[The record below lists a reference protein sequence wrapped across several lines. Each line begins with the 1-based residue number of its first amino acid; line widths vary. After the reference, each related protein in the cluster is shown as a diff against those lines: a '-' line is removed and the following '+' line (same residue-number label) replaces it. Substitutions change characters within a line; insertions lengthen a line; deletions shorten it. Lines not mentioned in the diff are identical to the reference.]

1 MLRTLKA
8 VPVLCAVASLL
19 ILLKAVPA
27 AAATA
32 APYFTSSLPNM
43 PDSTFDPMASI
54 SFNTGG
60 PDTRELMK
68 SLWLLGLGVFLGWTA
83 LNVSG
88 PKDMVKLLTVLS
100 SPPQEAVKVIERIV
114 PVNCTCNGQADD
126 TRTQQD
132 FGESDPVNGLPQRTF
147 DECVRLHESKRSHE
161 LNDAETIELTL
172 RGVIPSHSLEKSLAD
187 HSRAVRIRR
196 AVVSRT
202 PGTRQSA
209 SVETSQLPFKDY
221 DFSRVFGSCAE
232 NVIGYMPVPVG
243 VAGPLRVDGHSVFL
257 PMATTE
263 GALIAS
269 TSRGCKA
276 INAGGGAITVMTGG
290 GMTRAPVV
298 RFRNVSRAGAA
309 KDYIDSSEGQDMVR
323 KAFES
328 TSRFM
333 RLQRV
338 TATLAGSYMYL
349 RFKASTG
356 DAMGMNMISKGVQE
370 ALALLQRDCGFEDMV
385 VVSISG
391 NYCTDKK
398 PAAINWVDG
407 RGKGVVAEA
416 VIPGDVVRQVL
427 KCTVPALV
435 RLNISKNLVGSA
447 MAGSIGGY
455 NAHAANIVTAMFLAT
470 GQDPAQNVGS
480 SSCITLMEE

>member
-1 MLRTLKA
+1 MVA
-8 VPVLCAVASLL
+8 AAPVLFAVASML

-32 APYFTSSLPNM
+32 APYFSSSSPNVNE
-43 PDSTFDPMASI
+43 PSFDPIASI
-54 SFNTGG
+54 DYTTKGSE
-60 PDTRELMK
+60 TRNLMQ
-68 SLWLLGLGVFLGWTA
+68 SLWLVGLGILLGWAA
-83 LNVSG
+83 LDVSG
-88 PKDMVKLLTVLS
+88 PKDLAKLLTFLT
-100 SPPQEAVKVIERIV
+100 SPPQESVKLIERIV
-114 PVNCTCNGQADD
+114 AVNCTCTDQADD
-126 TRTQQD
+126 KTTGNDSGQ
-132 FGESDPVNGLPQRTF
+132 SVVMNGLQQRTF
-147 DECVRLHESKRSHE
+147 DECIKLHEAKRSHE

-172 RGVIPSHSLEKSLAD
+172 RGIIPGHSLEKSLAD

-202 PGTRQSA
+202 PGVSQNA
-209 SVETSQLPFKDY
+209 SVEASQLPFKGY

-232 NVIGYMPVPVG
+232 NVIGYMPIPVG
-243 VAGPLRVDGHSVFL
+243 VAGPLRVDGRSVFL

-276 INAGGGAITVMTGG
+276 INSGEGAITVTTGN

-309 KDYIDSSEGQDMVR
+309 KKHIDSSEGQEIVR
-323 KAFES
+323 RAFES

-338 TATLAGSYMYL
+338 TATLAGSYLYL

-370 ALALLQRDCGFEDMV
+370 ALASLRRDCGFEDMV

-416 VIPGDVVRQVL
+416 TIPLDVVRQVL

-435 RLNISKNLVGSA
+435 QLNITKNLVGSA
-447 MAGSIGGY
+447 MAGSIGGF